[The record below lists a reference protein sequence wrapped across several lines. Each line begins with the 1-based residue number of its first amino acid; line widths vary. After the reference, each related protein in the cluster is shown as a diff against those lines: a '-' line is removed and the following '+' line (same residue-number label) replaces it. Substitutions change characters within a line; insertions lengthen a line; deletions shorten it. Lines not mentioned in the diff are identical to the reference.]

1 MEDLDLEEYEN
12 REVTYIPKEIA
23 EEFIKEFYKGI
34 I

>member
-12 REVTYIPKEIA
+12 REVTYILKEII
-23 EEFIKEFYKGI
+23 EEFIREFYKGI